1 MAKRLKIEVNDLK
14 NVRDLLQ
21 EAYDISN
28 EQVVQAQNE
37 INKLSNSSILSD
49 EPMEAKAK
57 YAKAVND
64 YLSIKDKA
72 IAKKIEIAKIMSEI
86 CKHNG
91 DLNGQL
97 SNGGAAPSFDF
108 SEIKKMVDE
117 SMGDKKRNIIEI
129 RK

>member
-1 MAKRLKIEVNDLK
+1 MAQRLKIEVNDLK
-14 NVRDLLQ
+14 GVRDLLQ

-28 EQVVQAQNE
+28 EQIVQSQNE
-37 INKLSNSSILSD
+37 INKLSNSSTLSE

-57 YAKAVND
+57 YAKAIND

-97 SNGGAAPSFDF
+97 SNGAAPSFDF

-117 SMGDKKRNIIEI
+117 SMGDKKKNVIEI